1 MKRYKS
7 NYLFTPM
14 FQLCNLFLSF
24 FPGIFL
30 MWLLLN
36 PDEAEGVLYIFP
48 MYLAI
53 ILFYVVFGNA
63 IHFLISIFT
72 KHKVFIDED
81 TITLRGKKIMT
92 QSMKLEDVK
101 FVIFE
106 HGSIGKTAR
115 RPCSL
120 SLYSGDYSQGVEIS
134 NPSFFMIV
142 EINKRCKNAK
152 FKFEN
157 YKWYIV
163 WSIIFAAFALLL
175 CIFG

>member
-1 MKRYKS
+1 MKKYKS

-24 FPGIFL
+24 FPGILL

-48 MYLAI
+48 MYVAI
-53 ILFYVVFGNA
+53 ILFYVVFGNVF
-63 IHFLISIFT
+63 HFLISIFT
-72 KHKVFIDED
+72 KYKVFIDED
-81 TITLRGKKIMT
+81 TITLKGKKIMT
-92 QSMKLEDVK
+92 QSIKLEDVK
-101 FVIFE
+101 FVTFE
-106 HGSIGKTAR
+106 HGSMGKTAS

-120 SLYSGDYSQGVEIS
+120 GLYNSDYSQGVEIS

-152 FKFEN
+152 FQFEN
-157 YKWYIV
+157 RKYYII
-163 WSIIFAAFALLL
+163 WSIVFTVFALFL
-175 CIFG
+175 CIFA